1 MGIERVW
8 IPLHYSPYAAAHAAA
23 GVLGLLAGLSALVVG
38 VIACRRPRGRGLAAL
53 ALGIA
58 VLYFALGTLRVLF
71 VF

>member
-1 MGIERVW
+1 
-8 IPLHYSPYAAAHAAA
+8 
-23 GVLGLLAGLSALVVG
+23 LVVG
-38 VIACRRPRGRGLAAL
+38 VIACQRPRQRSLAAL